1 MTMSEAIQVLV
12 CHVPIR
18 PVDCLVRT
26 LDSLRCASKKRE
38 VVVQVVVQGPCDHE
52 LPPGGIWPADNFSV
66 HYAYNE
72 RNTGVAQPLAEHTKT
87 WIDMGCSGYWAKV
100 DDDVVLCREA
110 FDLMLDL
117 IMTAIKVGHI
127 VGCCQMN
134 VADIRPTLLSSEHG
148 QLRRLAGAHGR
159 LQAATWDAAVVDTVG
174 TGSTIFTP
182 LPFLEG
188 CRFEPSYV
196 IGGVDVDMSWQM
208 TRKGIR
214 SLLVDTEGNKHDL
227 GRCSSSE
234 YTMVRW
240 NPKSINKSGDIFK
253 RRWGIVDPQLQR

>member
-1 MTMSEAIQVLV
+1 MDETIQVLV

-26 LDSLRCASKKRE
+26 LDSLRVASASRD

-52 LPPGGIWPADNFSV
+52 LPPGGIWPEDRFSV
-66 HYAYNE
+66 HYAYND

-87 WIDMGCSGYWAKV
+87 WIDMGSSSSYWAKV
-100 DDDVVLCREA
+100 DDDVVLRPGA
-110 FDLMLDL
+110 FDLMLHV
-117 IMTAIKVGHI
+117 IVEAGRRGYQ

-134 VADIRPTLLSSEHG
+134 VAGAQAILLSAEYG
-148 QLRRLAGAHGR
+148 QLKRTGGWHQEFKCGPWTAR
-159 LQAATWDAAVVDTVG
+159 VVDAVG

-182 LPFLEG
+182 LPFQQG

-208 TRKGIR
+208 TNKQIR
-214 SLLVDTEGNKHDL
+214 SILVDAPGNVHDL
-227 GRCSSSE
+227 AGCSSSA
-234 YTMVRW
+234 YHKVRW
-240 NPKSINKSGDIFK
+240 NPKSINKSGETFR
-253 RRWGIVDPQLQR
+253 RRWGIVDPCLKR